1 MIFKLC
7 KTIGFRE
14 SPGAIMQVSKGSNS
28 PGHPYPQLLPEQFC
42 FDLVMYSG
50 YVRMVSG
57 PKKCFFLFVCLFL
70 WKPTKYLSALF
81 HKENK

>member
-7 KTIGFRE
+7 KTVGFRE

-28 PGHPYPQLLPEQFC
+28 PGHPHPQLLPEQFC

-50 YVRMVSG
+50 YVRMVSWL
-57 PKKCFFLFVCLFL
+57 KKCFFL